1 MLQQS
6 ALTLALLYDTPLE
19 HSPYYQSDRVR
30 DWALAGVRFWAGIQ
44 HADGAF
50 DEYYPWEHGYI
61 PTSFSLFAAAEACRL
76 LGCED
81 DRVMQSCRRAARY
94 LARNEEREALNQEA
108 ASIPGLYAAH
118 LLTGEAWI
126 GDAATAKFERFVQR
140 QSPDGFFAEYGG
152 ADLGYLSTTLD
163 FLLEYARLSGDDR
176 VWPIADKIVDFCS
189 YFVHQDGSVGGQY
202 GSRNTEY
209 FLLSPLCL
217 LADRSP
223 IARAMLGRLR
233 TGKHGAL
240 AFYGA
245 FDDRYLSHNMLHSLL
260 RAVRYAPGG
269 DEVGE
274 DLLPC
279 DSEHE
284 RYFEDA
290 GLLSIN
296 QRGAHLVCGLSKGG
310 VMRLFSAGRE
320 IFSDYGYRLE
330 DAHGTPSASS
340 WLRADA
346 LRGGAQGTYRVEGA
360 FAEVPRQRVTPL
372 KHMGLRLLARAWGK
386 RLIPLLKKR
395 LIFVD
400 RIGPGRYARQ
410 IRLDRGMLHIEDE
423 LTLERGARRAYSAD
437 KFSLRHVA
445 SSKYYA
451 ADELVGRP
459 PLQWQ
464 GTGAHRL
471 VRQVDLCEGRVQ
483 VIEES
488 V

>member
-19 HSPYYQSDRVR
+19 HSPYYRNERVR

-50 DEYYPWEHGYI
+50 DEYYPCEHGYI
-61 PTSFSLFAAAEACRL
+61 PTSFSLFAVAEACRL
-76 LGCED
+76 LGCD
-81 DRVMQSCRRAARY
+81 NDAVLRACRRAARY
-94 LARNEEREALNQEA
+94 LAHNEEREALNQEA
-108 ASIPGLYAAH
+108 ASMPALYAAH
-118 LLTGEAWI
+118 LLTGEAWM
-126 GDAATAKFERFVQR
+126 GEAARAKFERFVQR

-176 VWPIADKIVDFCS
+176 VWDIADKIVDFCS

-217 LADRSP
+217 LAGRSP
-223 IARAMLGRLR
+223 VARAMLGRLR
-233 TGKHGAL
+233 TGQQGVL
-240 AFYGA
+240 AYYGA
-245 FDDRYLSHNMLHSLL
+245 FDDRYLCHNMLHSLL
-260 RAVRYAPGG
+260 RAVRYAPG
-269 DEVGE
+269 DELEGAV
-274 DLLPC
+274 LPC

-290 GLLSIN
+290 GLLSIH

-320 IFSDYGYRLE
+320 VFSDYGYRLE
-330 DAHGTPSASS
+330 GANGTPSASS

-346 LRGGAQGTYRVEGA
+346 LRGGSQGIYRVEGA

-372 KHMGLRLLARAWGK
+372 KHMGLRILARAWGK
-386 RLIPLLKKR
+386 RLIPMLKKR

-400 RIGPGRYARQ
+400 RAGPGRYARQ
-410 IRLDRGMLHIEDE
+410 LSMGQGTLQIEDE
-423 LTLERGARRAYSAD
+423 LTLEHGARRAYAAD

-451 ADELVGRP
+451 VDELTERSSR
-459 PLQWQ
+459 QWQ
-464 GTGAHRL
+464 GMGKHSV
-471 VRQVDLCEGRVQ
+471 VRRIDLCDGQ
-483 VIEES
+483 VHLAEES
-488 V
+488 A